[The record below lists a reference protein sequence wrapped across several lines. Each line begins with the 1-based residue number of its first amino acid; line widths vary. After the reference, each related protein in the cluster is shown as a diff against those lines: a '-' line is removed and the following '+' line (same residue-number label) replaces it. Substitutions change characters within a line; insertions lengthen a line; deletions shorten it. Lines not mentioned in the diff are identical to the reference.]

1 MEFLKSKFI
10 KFSILLLVVG
20 CVEPVDI
27 KTISYE
33 NYLVVEAIITNENKK
48 HSIQLS
54 RTFEIDSNT
63 PAPETGATVQII
75 SDITTYNFI
84 ETSPGNYVSIVA
96 FSAEEGENYQLN
108 ITTKDGKSY
117 SSSKEIVPKN
127 SQIERISTSI
137 ETSVEG
143 EKGVT
148 INVQSFNPTNDSN
161 YYRYQYEETYKIVP
175 PFWSSKELIVIS
187 DVRPFE
193 VDIIDRTVD
202 NKICYKTNDSKS
214 ILITETK
221 SLAEDRVN
229 FSIRFILETNFI
241 ISERYSILVK
251 QFVQSPK
258 GYNYYKTLKELS
270 SSDNVFAQ
278 TQPGFIAGNLISN
291 TDPNEKVV
299 GFFEVASV
307 SEKRFFFNFSD
318 IFSSDKPNFLDSC
331 DFVAPILYDSF
342 TGDSPLV
349 NLLKDNSHTYYKE
362 NDTGLAHLEG
372 RYLFVPKIC
381 GDCTISGS
389 NIKPSFWID

>member
-1 MEFLKSKFI
+1 MEFIKSKFI
-10 KFSILLLVVG
+10 KFSFLLLLVS
-20 CVEPVDI
+20 CVEPIDI
-27 KTISYE
+27 KTITYE
-33 NYLVVEAIITNENKK
+33 NYLVVEAIITNENKN
-48 HSIQLS
+48 HTIQLS

-63 PAPETGATVQII
+63 PAPETGATVQVI
-75 SDITTYNFI
+75 SETTTYNFN
-84 ETSPGNYVSIVA
+84 ETSNGNYVSTVA
-96 FSAEEGENYQLN
+96 FAAEAGKSYQLN
-108 ITTKDGKSY
+108 ITTKEGKSY

-127 SQIERISTSI
+127 SQIEGISTSI

-143 EKGVT
+143 ESGVS
-148 INVQSFNPTNDSN
+148 ISVQSFNPNNDSN

-175 PFWSSKELIVIS
+175 PFWSSKELMIVS
-187 DVRPFE
+187 EVRPFQVE
-193 VDIIDRTVD
+193 IIDRTVD

-229 FSIRFILETNFI
+229 FPVRFILANDFI

-251 QFVQSPK
+251 QHVLSAQAF
-258 GYNYYKTLKELS
+258 NYYKTLKELS

-299 GFFEVASV
+299 GFFEVSSV

-318 IFSSDKPNFLDSC
+318 IFSSDKPTFLDSC

-342 TGDSPLV
+342 TGESPLV
-349 NLLKDNSHTYYKE
+349 TLLKDNSHTYYKE

-372 RYLFVPKIC
+372 RYLLVPKIC
-381 GDCTISGS
+381 GDCTVLGS
-389 NIKPSFWID
+389 NIKPDFWVD

>member
-1 MEFLKSKFI
+1 MEFIKSKFI
-10 KFSILLLVVG
+10 KFSFLLLLVS
-20 CVEPVDI
+20 CVEPIDI
-27 KTISYE
+27 KTITYE
-33 NYLVVEAIITNENKK
+33 NYLVVEAIITNENKN
-48 HSIQLS
+48 HTIQLS

-63 PAPETGATVQII
+63 PAPETGATVQVI
-75 SDITTYNFI
+75 SETTTYNFN
-84 ETSPGNYVSIVA
+84 ETSNGNYVSTVA
-96 FSAEEGENYQLN
+96 FAAEAGKSYQLN
-108 ITTKDGKSY
+108 ITTKEGKSY

-127 SQIERISTSI
+127 SQIEGISTSI

-143 EKGVT
+143 ESGVS
-148 INVQSFNPTNDSN
+148 ISVQSFNPNNDSN

-175 PFWSSKELIVIS
+175 PFWSSKELMIVS
-187 DVRPFE
+187 EVRPFQVE
-193 VDIIDRTVD
+193 IIDRTVD

-229 FSIRFILETNFI
+229 FPVRFILANDFI
-241 ISERYSILVK
+241 ITERYSILVK
-251 QFVQSPK
+251 QHVLSAQAF
-258 GYNYYKTLKELS
+258 NYYKTLKELS

-299 GFFEVASV
+299 GFFEVSSV

-318 IFSSDKPNFLDSC
+318 IFSSDKPTFLDSC

-342 TGDSPLV
+342 TGESPLV
-349 NLLKDNSHTYYKE
+349 TLLKDNSHTYYKE

-372 RYLFVPKIC
+372 RYLLVPKIC
-381 GDCTISGS
+381 GDCTVLGS
-389 NIKPSFWID
+389 NIKPDFWVD

>member
-1 MEFLKSKFI
+1 MEFIKSKFI
-10 KFSILLLVVG
+10 KFSFLLLLVS
-20 CVEPVDI
+20 CVEPIDI
-27 KTISYE
+27 KTITYE
-33 NYLVVEAIITNENKK
+33 NYLVVEAIITNENKN
-48 HSIQLS
+48 HTIQLS

-63 PAPETGATVQII
+63 PAPETGATVQVI
-75 SDITTYNFI
+75 SETTTYNFN
-84 ETSPGNYVSIVA
+84 ETSNGNYVSTVA
-96 FSAEEGENYQLN
+96 FAAEAGKSYQLN
-108 ITTKDGKSY
+108 ITTKEGKSY

-127 SQIERISTSI
+127 SQIEGISTSI

-143 EKGVT
+143 ESGVS
-148 INVQSFNPTNDSN
+148 ISVQSFNPNNDSN

-175 PFWSSKELIVIS
+175 PFWSSKELMIVS
-187 DVRPFE
+187 EVRPFQVE
-193 VDIIDRTVD
+193 IIDRTVD

-229 FSIRFILETNFI
+229 FPVRFILANDFI

-251 QFVQSPK
+251 QHVLSAQAF
-258 GYNYYKTLKELS
+258 NYYKTLKELS
-270 SSDNVFAQ
+270 NSDNVFAQ

-299 GFFEVASV
+299 GFFEVSSV

-318 IFSSDKPNFLDSC
+318 IFSSDKPTFLDSC

-342 TGDSPLV
+342 TGESPLV
-349 NLLKDNSHTYYKE
+349 TLLKDNSHTYYKE

-372 RYLFVPKIC
+372 RYLLVPKIC
-381 GDCTISGS
+381 GDCTVLGS
-389 NIKPSFWID
+389 NIKPDFWVD

>member
-84 ETSPGNYVSIVA
+84 ETSHGNYVSIVA

-193 VDIIDRTVD
+193 VDLIDRTVD

>member
-1 MEFLKSKFI
+1 MEFLKSKLI
-10 KFSILLLVVG
+10 KFSILLLLVS
-20 CVEPVDI
+20 CVEPLDI
-27 KTISYE
+27 KTITYE
-33 NYLVVEAIITNENKK
+33 NYLVVEAIITNESKN

-54 RTFEIDSNT
+54 RTFEIDSNI
-63 PAPETGATVQII
+63 PAPETGATLQII
-75 SDITTYNFI
+75 SETKTYNFI
-84 ETSPGNYVSIVA
+84 ETNHGNYLSIVA
-96 FSAEEGENYQLN
+96 FSAEEGESYQLN

-117 SSSKEIVPKN
+117 RSSQEIVPKK
-127 SQIERISTSI
+127 SKIERISTST

-143 EKGVT
+143 KKGVS
-148 INVQSFNPTNDSN
+148 IYVQSFNPTNDTN

-193 VDIIDRTVD
+193 VEIIDRTQD

-229 FSIRFILETNFI
+229 FPIRFILENDFI

-258 GYNYYKTLKELS
+258 AYNYYKTLKELS

-278 TQPGFIAGNLISN
+278 AQPGFIAGNLISN

-299 GFFEVASV
+299 GFFEVSSI
-307 SEKRFFFNFSD
+307 SEKRFFLNFSD
-318 IFSSDKPNFLDSC
+318 VFSSDKPNFPDSC
-331 DFVAPILYDSF
+331 SFVAPILYDSF
-342 TGDSPLV
+342 TGESPLV
-349 NLLKDNSHTYYKE
+349 SLLKDNSHTYYKE

-372 RYLFVPKIC
+372 RYLLVPKIC
-381 GDCTISGS
+381 GDCTILGS
-389 NIKPSFWID
+389 NIKPIFWID